1 MANRRGHG
9 EGGIRQRADG
19 RYEATVSL
27 GWRNGKRHRK
37 SIYGRTR
44 REVADKLAAALK
56 AQHDGL
62 AFAPETHKVG
72 SYFDDWLEYVK
83 PTVRPST
90 WHRYE
95 VNVRVHIKPALGH
108 VRLARLSPQHLT
120 RFYSERQASGLA
132 PRTVLQLHRLIH
144 AALKQAVR
152 WDLVARNVAGLVDP
166 PRAPRLDVQTYTA
179 EEVRTLL
186 AAAAGDQ
193 FEALY
198 VLAVTTGMRQGEL
211 LGLRWRDVNLD
222 TNVLQVRFALQRMPD
237 KTLQLVEPK
246 TNSSRRKVHLS
257 VVAADALRRHKVR
270 QASERL
276 RLGARWEDHDFV
288 FPNHTGR
295 PMCGVSLLHTHYL
308 PMLWRAGLPRR
319 RFHDLRHT
327 AATLLLEAN
336 VNTKVVSELLGHT
349 HVSTTMD
356 IYQHVTPTMQHQ
368 AAGVFDDLF
377 SDSLAVNLAVNDARP

>member
-56 AQHDGL
+56 AQMDGIE
-62 AFAPETHKVG
+62 FVPETQTVG
-72 SYFDDWLEYVK
+72 NYLDDWLEYIR
-83 PTVRPST
+83 PRVRPST
-90 WHRYE
+90 WKRYE
-95 VNVRVHIKPALGH
+95 VNVRVHIKPALGQ

-120 RFYSERQASGLA
+120 RFYGERQAARLA

-144 AALKQAVR
+144 GAIKQAVR
-152 WDLVARNVAGLVDP
+152 WNLVLRNVADLVDP

-222 TNVLQVRFALQRMPD
+222 ANMLQVRFALQRMPD
-237 KTLQLVEPK
+237 KTLHLVEPK
-246 TNSSRRKVHLS
+246 TNSSRRKVYLS
-257 VVAADALRRHKVR
+257 VVAVDALRRHKVR
-270 QASERL
+270 QANERL
-276 RLGARWEDHDFV
+276 QLGAQWEDHDLV

-295 PMCGVSLLHTHYL
+295 PMSGLSLYQTHYL

-349 HVSTTMD
+349 QVSTTMD
-356 IYQHVTPTMQHQ
+356 IYQHVTPPMQQH
-368 AAGVFDDLF
+368 AAGVFDDLL
-377 SDSLAVNLAVNDARP
+377 SDPLAVNLAVNDARP